1 MASLT
6 KKIIGGKAY
15 YYLRECKRVNGKPK
29 IVSQQY
35 IGSQEQLI
43 ARLTNPVPQ
52 EGIIRDFG
60 AVVAVYEMAKQLDLV
75 ELIDRHVPKRGK
87 QGPSVGEYL
96 MVATINRCLA
106 PCSKARIADW
116 YEKTTL
122 PRLMGLKAS
131 QLTSQRFWDNMDR
144 LSEKAIIDIER
155 ELSSFVVSRFNL
167 DLSCLLFDAT
177 NFFTFI
183 DSFNGR
189 AKLAQRGHSKEGRD
203 SLRILG
209 LALLVTAD
217 GEVPLLHHIYA
228 GNQADSSIFSRL
240 SAELTRRCKSL
251 GRGVC
256 DITLVFDKGN
266 NSKKNVSRIG
276 KAPFHFVGSL
286 VPTQH
291 PKLLSIGREQMHR
304 LDPNRLQTVWAYRTQ
319 EVVLG
324 VQRTVLV
331 TYNRRFY
338 KAQSRVLLREI
349 RKRKIKLQRLK
360 ERLNSHV
367 RTAITRAQN
376 KKPTMQG
383 TQNKI
388 NEILS
393 ARHMKDL
400 FSVKLLLRDNQI
412 PKLLW
417 KFNIN
422 EWKKL
427 KQTLLGK
434 SLLFTDRTDW
444 TDEQI
449 VLAYRSQYHVESAF
463 RNMKN
468 TRCLSFRPINHWTD
482 QKLRVHAFYCVLAL
496 LILSL
501 IRRQLD
507 LKGIRMSIPRIIE
520 RLSDIR
526 EIATFYRS
534 PKDNKQRAKSIVSK
548 CDQEQ
553 NHILTALD
561 LLKYLPK

>member
-6 KKIIGGKAY
+6 KKIIAGKAY
-15 YYLRECKRVNGKPK
+15 FYLRECKRVNGKPK

-35 IGSQEQLI
+35 IGSQKQLI

-52 EGIIRDFG
+52 EGIIRELG
-60 AVVAVYEMAKQLDLV
+60 AVIATYDMAKRLNLV
-75 ELIDRHVPKRGK
+75 GIIDSHVPKRGR
-87 QGPSVGEYL
+87 QGPTIGEYL
-96 MVATINRCLA
+96 MAATINRCLA

-116 YEKTTL
+116 YEKTVL

-144 LSEKAIIDIER
+144 LSEKDIISIER
-155 ELSSFVVSRFNL
+155 DLSASVVSQFNL

-183 DSFNGR
+183 GSFNSR
-189 AKLAQRGHSKEGRD
+189 AKLVQRGHSKEGRD

-240 SAELTRRCKSL
+240 SAELMRRCRAL
-251 GRGVC
+251 GRGIC
-256 DITLVFDKGN
+256 DITLIFDKGN
-266 NSKKNVSRIG
+266 NSKKNLSRIE

-286 VPTQH
+286 VPIQH

-338 KAQSRVLLREI
+338 KAQCRVLLREI
-349 RKRKIKLQRLK
+349 RKRKLKLQRLK
-360 ERLNSHV
+360 DRLKSHV
-367 RTAITRAQN
+367 RTTTRTQN

-383 TQNKI
+383 TQNKL

-412 PKLLW
+412 PRLLW
-417 KFNIN
+417 KFNVH

-434 SLLFTDRTDW
+434 SLLFTDRSDW

-449 VLAYRSQYHVESAF
+449 VLAYRSQHHVESAF

-501 IRRQLD
+501 IRRQLYQ
-507 LKGIRMSIPRIIE
+507 KGIRMSIPRIIE

-534 PKDNKQRAKSIVSK
+534 PKDKKQHAKSIVSK
-548 CDQEQ
+548 RDEEQ
-553 NHILTALD
+553 NRILEALD